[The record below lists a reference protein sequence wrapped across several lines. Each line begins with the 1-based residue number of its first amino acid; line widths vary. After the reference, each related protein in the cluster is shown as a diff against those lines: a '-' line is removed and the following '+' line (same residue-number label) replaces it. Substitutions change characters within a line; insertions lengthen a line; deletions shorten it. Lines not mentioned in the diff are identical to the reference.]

1 MGLAAAIW
9 MYSRRWALVMG
20 TVGAAIAWSRIA
32 LGCHHFSDV
41 VAATVWAFIVAPAF
55 VLLLNR
61 LWRKIFT
68 RWSNGSADWDESFQ
82 TDPLLSPGKVGLS

>member
-41 VAATVWAFIVAPAF
+41 VAATVWGFLVAPVL
-55 VLLLNR
+55 VLLLSR
-61 LWRKIFT
+61 LWRRAFG
-68 RWSNGSADWDESFQ
+68 RWSTEGVDWEDS
-82 TDPLLSPGKVGLS
+82 LLSSKKVGLSHQSS